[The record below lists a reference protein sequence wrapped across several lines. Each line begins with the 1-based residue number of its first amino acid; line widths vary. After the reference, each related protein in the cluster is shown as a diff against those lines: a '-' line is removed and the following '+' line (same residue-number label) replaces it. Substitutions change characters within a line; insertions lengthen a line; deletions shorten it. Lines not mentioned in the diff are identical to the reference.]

1 MIKLIYKAAKPYLY
15 PNLARSMTKRQG
27 ERGDYYSTQVLSLVH
42 AFKAGWYMLELQAN
56 GCFELAQ
63 LEFRFENKQG
73 LPFPIRANKLMKRI
87 IYLAN
92 PAGQLELDF
101 KVYGE
106 GRLTQLRLVPIKAS
120 FAQDRMLQRLL
131 ADPLANQASLLSKLK
146 QRAALKHVELNQ
158 VIFAAYNKLFCQT
171 TEADYHYWIEELELD
186 LIKKFECLSQTNDS
200 TYVETDYQ
208 CLLASDCTLYPSSK
222 TLLMKFLNQ
231 HPEAVL
237 VYPDQDLIDDYGNRS
252 KPWFKTAWNY
262 DLFLSQDYIS
272 SGFVCKAAWYAEH
285 QALFTNL
292 GTQQALA
299 ILLPSM
305 TAQQILHLPLVL
317 VHQLSSAANH
327 AGFDVNYALERAHL
341 LKSRILGLEAVKANQ
356 AGLVFDFKIP
366 EPKPLVSLIIPTRN
380 KLTIL
385 KPCVMSILEKTSY
398 ENYEILILDNQ
409 SSDQDILA
417 WFTEIQANPRVRVLA
432 YNHPF
437 NYSAINNFGVQQA
450 RGSIIGLINN
460 DVEVIAGAWLSEMV
474 AHACREEIGCVGAKL
489 YYSNGQIQHAG
500 VILGLGHVAGHAHRF
515 AGHDSAGYYQ
525 RLQLVQ
531 NYSAVTGACLLVR
544 RALYEQVGGLNEH
557 DLPVAYNDVD
567 FCLRVRALGY
577 RNLWTPHAELYH
589 HESVSRGED
598 DTPEKKARFDKEVA
612 YMRTTWSKELEDDPC
627 YNPNLSRLR
636 EDFSLREIF

>member
-15 PNLARSMTKRQG
+15 PNLVKKMTQQEG

-42 AFKAGWYMLELQAN
+42 AFKTGWYMLELQAL
-56 GCFELAQ
+56 GSFETAKLD
-63 LEFRFENKQG
+63 FRFENRQG
-73 LPFPIRANKLMKRI
+73 LPFPIRAKKLMKRI
-87 IYLAN
+87 IYLAKD
-92 PAGQLELDF
+92 AGQLELDF

-106 GRLTQLRLVPIKAS
+106 GKLTQLRLVPIKES
-120 FAQDRMLQRLL
+120 FAQNRMLQRLL
-131 ADPLANQASLLSKLK
+131 AHPITSQDTLLTKFK
-146 QRAALKHVELNQ
+146 QRAALKQVELNQ

-186 LIKKFECLSQTNDS
+186 LIEKFDQLSRTNES
-200 TYVETDYQ
+200 VYVEGDYQ
-208 CLLASDCTLYPSSK
+208 CVLAPDCTMYPNSK
-222 TLLMKFLNQ
+222 ELLIRMLDK
-231 HPEAVL
+231 HSEAVL
-237 VYPDQDLIDDYGNRS
+237 IYSDEDQIDHYGTRS

-272 SGFVCKAAWYAEH
+272 NGFVCKKTWYEEH
-285 QALFTNL
+285 QSLFTQF
-292 GTQQALA
+292 GVKQALA
-299 ILLPSM
+299 ILLPKM

-317 VHQLSSAANH
+317 VHRLSTSPTLAN
-327 AGFDVNYALERAHL
+327 FDAVAALERSKL
-341 LKSRILGLEAVKANQ
+341 LKSSVLDLETVKLNNNSLEF
-356 AGLVFDFKIP
+356 GFKIP
-366 EPKPLVSLIIPTRN
+366 QPEPLVSLLIPTRN
-380 KLTIL
+380 RINIL

-398 ENYEILILDNQ
+398 DNFEIIILDNQ
-409 SSDQDILA
+409 SSETDILE
-417 WFTEIQANPRVRVLA
+417 WFSEIQTDPRVKVLA

-450 RGSIIGLINN
+450 QGAIIGLINN
-460 DVEVIAGAWLSEMV
+460 DVEVISAHWLTEMV

-515 AGHDSAGYYQ
+515 AEHDSTGYYH
-525 RLQLVQ
+525 RLKLVQ
-531 NYSAVTGACLLVR
+531 NYSAVTAACLLVR
-544 RALYEQVGGLNEH
+544 RSLYEQVGGLNEQ

-567 FCLRVRALGY
+567 FCLRIRALGY

-598 DTPEKKARFDKEVA
+598 DTPEKKARFDQEVA
-612 YMRTTWSKELEDDPC
+612 YMHTTWSEELANDPC

-636 EDFSLREIF
+636 EDFSLREVF